1 MLLLYLYTTEKYER
15 FLSDNRLYRNI
26 RFFPHIYFS
35 GFLIKNICW
44 LVKLKLRY
52 TQKNYANFSSWADC
66 GLRDVDVVSYDY
78 IKYDLSGTY
87 DGIYAFWRYLV
98 LNCWLLAIDLLNFN
112 EKSKL
117 FDLLKSLRSTGAN
130 DADKKN

>member
-1 MLLLYLYTTEKYER
+1 M
-15 FLSDNRLYRNI
+15 
-26 RFFPHIYFS
+26 
-35 GFLIKNICW
+35 
-44 LVKLKLRY
+44 
-52 TQKNYANFSSWADC
+52 DC